1 MTRKLPPLPS
11 ALKHAELPIVLAVL
25 LVLRQYGL
33 VARVN
38 PWEIVVVMVGAIF
51 LADAGSRFFPM
62 KRSNL
67 DMWCSVGALTIAIT
81 AVMYVTGWG
90 PMLAVGYAY
99 AAGAAVN
106 AAGAKG
112 CKAAALWAMLCLA
125 GGEWAIQSGLAPSF
139 VKTPEVHG
147 LAVLAALGLVIV
159 MRVLYRSTVGKERA
173 ELEVRQSEE
182 RFRALVTNAS
192 DIIIVFQDPGTAT
205 YVSPAFERVMGLV
218 PEADFFRSGNSI
230 HPDDID
236 RTTAFFAE
244 VLATPG
250 EPIWTE
256 ARLRDVNGDWHWFE
270 VGMTNRHAD
279 PNVEGIVANLRDVTE
294 RKLFE
299 EQLSYQAYHDSLTGL
314 PNRAAFLQRLET
326 AIGGERDED
335 TSIAVL
341 FLDVDRFKLV
351 NDSLGHE
358 VGDRLLIEVA
368 DRLRSSL
375 RPGDTVARFGGDEFT
390 ILLTGLYEPD
400 AAVRVAE
407 RILDQ
412 LRAPVAVGSREL
424 FITSSIG
431 IVFTSDPEHAG
442 DLLREADLAMYLAK
456 EKGRARWELFD
467 KKSAPAVVE
476 RLELEGDLW
485 RAVDEGE
492 LVVHFQPEVSLDGG
506 EVVAVEA
513 LVRWNHPERG
523 MLLPASFIPFAE
535 ESSLIL
541 AVDRFVLRR
550 SCLQAKEWQSR
561 ADAPPLRV
569 SINLSPR
576 FVRQMDAGDDI
587 MSIVRETG
595 VDPHNIQLEITERTA
610 LTDEQRTVE
619 TLNALREY
627 GIKVAIDDFGTGYS
641 SLSYLKRFP
650 IDTLKLDKSFVDG
663 ICSLETDAA
672 IVEAVITMG
681 HALGMRI
688 TAEGVER
695 PEQAARL
702 RQLGC
707 DTAQG
712 FLFAHALAP
721 DAVDEM
727 MRENAEDVGGT
738 VVPMPIRRTDTAG

>member
-1 MTRKLPPLPS
+1 M
-11 ALKHAELPIVLAVL
+11 
-25 LVLRQYGL
+25 
-33 VARVN
+33 
-38 PWEIVVVMVGAIF
+38 
-51 LADAGSRFFPM
+51 
-62 KRSNL
+62 
-67 DMWCSVGALTIAIT
+67 
-81 AVMYVTGWG
+81 
-90 PMLAVGYAY
+90 
-99 AAGAAVN
+99 
-106 AAGAKG
+106 
-112 CKAAALWAMLCLA
+112 
-125 GGEWAIQSGLAPSF
+125 
-139 VKTPEVHG
+139 
-147 LAVLAALGLVIV
+147 
-159 MRVLYRSTVGKERA
+159 
-173 ELEVRQSEE
+173 
-182 RFRALVTNAS
+182 
-192 DIIIVFQDPGTAT
+192 
-205 YVSPAFERVMGLV
+205 
-218 PEADFFRSGNSI
+218 
-230 HPDDID
+230 
-236 RTTAFFAE
+236 
-244 VLATPG
+244 
-250 EPIWTE
+250 
-256 ARLRDVNGDWHWFE
+256 
-270 VGMTNRHAD
+270 
-279 PNVEGIVANLRDVTE
+279 
-294 RKLFE
+294 
-299 EQLSYQAYHDSLTGL
+299 
-314 PNRAAFLQRLET
+314 
-326 AIGGERDED
+326 
-335 TSIAVL
+335 L

-431 IVFTSDPEHAG
+431 IVFTSDPEDAG

-492 LVVHFQPEVSLDGG
+492 LVVHFQPEVSLEGG

-587 MSIVRETG
+587 MSIVPRDRCRPPQHPAG
-595 VDPHNIQLEITERTA
+595 DHRTHRA
-610 LTDEQRTVE
+610 RRRAADGRNPQR
-619 TLNALREY
+619 
-627 GIKVAIDDFGTGYS
+627 
-641 SLSYLKRFP
+641 
-650 IDTLKLDKSFVDG
+650 
-663 ICSLETDAA
+663 
-672 IVEAVITMG
+672 
-681 HALGMRI
+681 
-688 TAEGVER
+688 
-695 PEQAARL
+695 AARARHQGGDRRL
-702 RQLGC
+702 RHRLLVAQLPEALP
-707 DTAQG
+707 DRHAQARQVLRG
-712 FLFAHALAP
+712 RHLQSSKP
-721 DAVDEM
+721 TP
-727 MRENAEDVGGT
+727 RSSR
-738 VVPMPIRRTDTAG
+738 P